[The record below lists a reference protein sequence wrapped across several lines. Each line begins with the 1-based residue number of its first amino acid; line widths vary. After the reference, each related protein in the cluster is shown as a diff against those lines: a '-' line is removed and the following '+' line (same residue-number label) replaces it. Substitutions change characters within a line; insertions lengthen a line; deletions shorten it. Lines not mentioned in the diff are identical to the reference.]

1 MTLIQDR
8 KGTPLE
14 NFQRTSRPI
23 RRQDFWLS
31 TNEKPGFEGR
41 FLSFVESEAIQSNAN
56 SPLEC
61 QCPNSTASS
70 HVVAN
75 RSLPF
80 IKGSGWLAGPWDE
93 FPSPDI
99 SQSSVTQSSGSRVAV
114 QWYSISRVSF
124 DFNYFPVTFEWHS
137 SDSSVAVEW
146 QSIGRVCFKSNYIP
160 VTFQWHLSDSPVAV
174 QWQLS
179 GNLLVVSF

>member
-1 MTLIQDR
+1 MSICHWTTINQCKATGSLHSHSDH
-8 KGTPLE
+8 
-14 NFQRTSRPI
+14 FQSHFIPFESI
-23 RRQDFWLS
+23 
-31 TNEKPGFEGR
+31 KPC
-41 FLSFVESEAIQSNAN
+41 LY
-56 SPLEC
+56 
-61 QCPNSTASS
+61 STASS
-70 HVVAN
+70 RDEAN

-80 IKGSGWLAGPWDE
+80 IKGSGRLAGPWDE

-124 DFNYFPVTFEWHS
+124 DLNYIPVTFEWHS

-179 GNLLVVSF
+179 GNLLVELVFSWLKFKWHSSDILSPDISQSSVT